1 MGACKDNLLAQSS
14 PLSAAS
20 RSTHTFAR
28 SNASGVIF
36 VTYPE
41 AAGEELRLAGGVR
54 AGAPAA
60 ASRHWP
66 CAAVGPIGPATGPLG
81 QLTRIRNTRI

>member
-1 MGACKDNLLAQSS
+1 MGACKENLLAQSS

-20 RSTHTFAR
+20 RAAHTFTR

-41 AAGEELRLAGGVR
+41 ATGEELHLVGGVR

-60 ASRHWP
+60 ASRRWP
-66 CAAVGPIGPATGPLG
+66 CAAACPIGPATGLLG
-81 QLTRIRNTRI
+81 QFTRIRNTHV